1 MIAISWTLSKVEIMN
16 HDVSEIDVA
25 EEKKPLEQ
33 RHSIRAT
40 VAVAVS
46 VVALLV
52 SGVSLMGWAHANDE
66 RQQIEN
72 RLACLELPGP
82 NDCGQDGR

>member
-1 MIAISWTLSKVEIMN
+1 MN
-16 HDVSEIDVA
+16 RNVSEIDVA
-25 EEKKPLEQ
+25 EAKKPLEQ
-33 RHSIRAT
+33 RHSIRTT

-46 VVALLV
+46 VVALLM
-52 SGVSLMGWAHANDE
+52 SGISLTGWAQANDE

-82 NDCGQDGR
+82 NDCGQDGK